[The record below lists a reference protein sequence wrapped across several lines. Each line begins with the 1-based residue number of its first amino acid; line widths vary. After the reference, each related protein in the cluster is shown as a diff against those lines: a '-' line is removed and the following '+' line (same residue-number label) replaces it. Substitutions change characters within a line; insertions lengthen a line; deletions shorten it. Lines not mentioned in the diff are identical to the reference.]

1 MTIFNYLHYQMI
13 NQLHSTLGAAILK
26 SMQSLLGSTQTSH
39 CVQLGPA
46 AVPQLMVLKSS
57 DNALLEGLS
66 DHQER
71 KKHKLSETRASHLQN
86 GFLLVGTLWKVPVK
100 DAAKTQGRCTTWP
113 RTNRVLLAAPAA
125 LAWPAKTR
133 PKRDLGSDF
142 HSPGTQ
148 NLPTAWSLPASGHR
162 SV

>member
-1 MTIFNYLHYQMI
+1 MTVFNYLHYQMI

-46 AVPQLMVLKSS
+46 AVPQLMVLKGS

-86 GFLLVGTLWKVPVK
+86 GFLLVRTLWKVPVK
-100 DAAKTQGRCTTWP
+100 DAVKP
-113 RTNRVLLAAPAA
+113 REDAPHGPGQTGCCLLPQ
-125 LAWPAKTR
+125 LLLHGQLR
-133 PKRDLGSDF
+133 QDLKGI
-142 HSPGTQ
+142 
-148 NLPTAWSLPASGHR
+148 
-162 SV
+162 